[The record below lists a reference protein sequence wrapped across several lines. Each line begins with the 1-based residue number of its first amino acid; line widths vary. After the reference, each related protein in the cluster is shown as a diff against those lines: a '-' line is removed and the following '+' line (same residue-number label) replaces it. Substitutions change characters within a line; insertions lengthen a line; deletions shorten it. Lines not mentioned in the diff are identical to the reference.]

1 MKISK
6 SMQVVSDY
14 IEQHGWRI
22 QRHTRDNTAVYFVK
36 PGAQPI
42 LVCLKSTEPRAAKNA
57 LAQLRRQDQLIA
69 EKETQHS
76 P

>member
-1 MKISK
+1 MKVSK
-6 SMQVVSDY
+6 PMQVVANY
-14 IEQHGWRI
+14 IEQHGWVV
-22 QRHTRDNTAVYFVK
+22 QRVTRDNTAAYFVK

-42 LVCLKSTEPRAAKNA
+42 LVCLKSTEPRAARNA